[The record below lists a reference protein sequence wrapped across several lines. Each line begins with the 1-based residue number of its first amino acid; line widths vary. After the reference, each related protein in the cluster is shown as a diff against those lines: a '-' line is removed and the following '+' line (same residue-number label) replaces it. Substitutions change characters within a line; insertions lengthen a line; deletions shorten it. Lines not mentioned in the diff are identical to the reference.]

1 MMTTTSPKILVA
13 DDDRTTLTTLALA
26 LERRGYQ
33 VVQVQESRDV
43 LPTLERERPD
53 LLMLD
58 ILMPDEDGLQIL
70 KKVKADDRWRDLPV
84 LMISVLA
91 PEEATVSAL
100 GLGASDFIAK
110 PFRTEEL
117 AARVEA
123 QLRASRALR
132 EARSEAQQR
141 AGEAAVHAEMLDI
154 LREVTEAF
162 APEGIYRVL
171 THRVASA
178 LKVQRCSMI
187 LARAGGTVGTVVV
200 AAENPSLSS
209 LQVQLSRYPEVL
221 RALERN
227 RPVLVADVGSDPL
240 YAMVREN
247 WDRDGVEVTTRSV
260 IAVPFGMSSGET
272 GVFFLRTVEG
282 QPRLTPEDCAL
293 AEKVVRTA
301 VSVIEKAYALQSAQ
315 SAKER
320 YQLLSRTD
328 PLTGCMNRRALT
340 EHLQSELERADRY
353 ELALSILMVD
363 LDHFKQ
369 VNDTRGH
376 LTGDDVLQQ
385 VAGLLRKE
393 LRAVDVVARYGGE
406 EFVMLLPETAHAGAM
421 ALAERIREGIATH
434 NFTPE
439 SEPLSLTASVGV
451 ATIKSEEHV
460 DAEEVLARVDAALYR
475 SKRDGRNLVRS

>member
-1 MMTTTSPKILVA
+1 MTGNPAKILVA

-33 VVQVQESRDV
+33 VVQVQDSQDV
-43 LPTLERERPD
+43 LPTLEKERPD

-58 ILMPDEDGLQIL
+58 ILMPKLDGLQL
-70 KKVKADDRWRDLPV
+70 LRKVKTDERWHDLPV

-132 EARSEAQQR
+132 DARYEAEQR

-178 LKVQRCSMI
+178 LKVSRCSMI
-187 LARAGGTVGTVVV
+187 LAKAGDSTGTVVV
-200 AAENPSLSS
+200 AAENPSLSN
-209 LQVQLSRYPEVL
+209 LEVQLSRYPEIQ
-221 RALERN
+221 RALEIT
-227 RPVLVADVGSDPL
+227 RPVLVADVSSDPL
-240 YAMVREN
+240 YANVREQ
-247 WDRDGVEVTTRSV
+247 WELGGVEITTRSV
-260 IAVPFGMSSGET
+260 IAVPFGMSGDRT
-272 GVFFLRTVEG
+272 GVFFLRTVG
-282 QPRLTPEDCAL
+282 DQPSLTTEDCAL

-301 VSVIEKAYALQSAQ
+301 VSVIEKAYALQTVQ
-315 SAKER
+315 SDKER
-320 YQLLSRTD
+320 YEFLSQTD
-328 PLTGCMNRRALT
+328 PLTGCLNRRALVDALHA
-340 EHLQSELERADRY
+340 EIERARRY
-353 ELALSILMVD
+353 GLALSVLMID
-363 LDHFKQ
+363 LDHFKR
-369 VNDTRGH
+369 VNDMRGH

-385 VAGLLRKE
+385 LALIIRDE
-393 LRAVDVVARYGGE
+393 MRSVDVIARYGGE
-406 EFVMLLPETAHAGAM
+406 EFVILLPETALPGASSF
-421 ALAERIREGIATH
+421 AERVRERVATRE
-434 NFTPE
+434 FADE
-439 SEPLSLTASVGV
+439 SDPLSVTVSVGV
-451 ATIKSEEHV
+451 ATITGGEEE
-460 DAEEVLARVDAALYR
+460 DSEEVLARADAALYR
-475 SKRDGRNLVRS
+475 AKQDGRNLVRS

>member
-1 MMTTTSPKILVA
+1 MTAHPAKILVA

-58 ILMPDEDGLQIL
+58 ILMPKLDGLQVL
-70 KKVKADDRWRDLPV
+70 RKVKTDERWRDLPV

-132 EARSEAQQR
+132 EARREAEQR

-178 LKVQRCSMI
+178 LKVSRCSMI
-187 LARAGGTVGTVVV
+187 LAKAGDTTGTVVV
-200 AAENPSLSS
+200 AAENPSLSN
-209 LQVQLSRYPEVL
+209 LEVQLSRYPEIQ
-221 RALERN
+221 RALEVR
-227 RPVLVADVGSDPL
+227 RPVLVADVSSDPL
-240 YAMVREN
+240 YAAVRGQWE
-247 WDRDGVEVTTRSV
+247 RKGVEITTRSV
-260 IAVPFGMSSGET
+260 IAVPFGMSGGRT
-272 GVFFLRTVEG
+272 GVFFLRTVG
-282 QPRLTPEDCAL
+282 DQSPLTVEDCVL

-301 VSVIEKAYALQSAQ
+301 VSVIEKAYALQTVQ
-315 SAKER
+315 SDKER
-320 YQLLSRTD
+320 YEVLAQTD
-328 PLTGCMNRRALT
+328 PLTGCLNRRALV
-340 EHLQSELERADRY
+340 HELSAEIARARRY
-353 ELALSILMVD
+353 SLALSVLMID
-363 LDHFKQ
+363 LDHFKR

-376 LTGDDVLQQ
+376 LVGDDVLKQ
-385 VAGLLRKE
+385 VAKLLRAE
-393 LRAVDVVARYGGE
+393 LRTVDVVARYGGE
-406 EFVMLLPETAHAGAM
+406 EFVILVPETALPGAM
-421 ALAERIREGIATH
+421 RLAERIREDIADHEFITDGD
-434 NFTPE
+434 
-439 SEPLSLTASVGV
+439 PLSLTVSVGV
-451 ATIKSEEHV
+451 ATITGGEEGRS
-460 DAEEVLARVDAALYR
+460 DEVLACADAALYR
-475 SKRDGRNLVRS
+475 AKRDGRNLVRS

>member
-1 MMTTTSPKILVA
+1 MTGSSAKILVA

-26 LERRGYQ
+26 LERRGYE
-33 VVQVQESRDV
+33 VVQVQDSLDV
-43 LPTLERERPD
+43 LPTMEKERPD

-58 ILMPDEDGLQIL
+58 ILMPKEDGLQIL
-70 KKVKADDRWRDLPV
+70 KKIKADERWRDLPV

-132 EARSEAQQR
+132 EARLEARQR

-154 LREVTEAF
+154 LHEVTEAF

-178 LKVQRCSMI
+178 LKVSRCSMI
-187 LARAGGTVGTVVV
+187 LARAGDAVGTVVV

-209 LQVQLSRYPEVL
+209 LEVQLSRYPEVQ
-221 RALERN
+221 RALEMN
-227 RPVLVADVGSDPL
+227 RPVLVADVRSDPL
-240 YAMVREN
+240 YSMVREN
-247 WDRDGVEVTTRSV
+247 WERDSVDVTTRSV
-260 IAVPFGMSSGET
+260 IAVPFGMSGGET
-272 GVFFLRTVEG
+272 GVFFLRTIAE
-282 QPRLTPEDCAL
+282 QPPLTPEDCTL

-320 YQLLSRTD
+320 YQFLARTD
-328 PLTGCMNRRALT
+328 PLTGCMNRRALVEQLQT
-340 EHLQSELERADRY
+340 ELDRAHRY
-353 ELALSILMVD
+353 GLALSVLMID

-385 VAGLLRKE
+385 VAGLLRE
-393 LRAVDVVARYGGE
+393 QMRAVDVVARYGGE
-406 EFVMLLPETAHAGAM
+406 EFVILLPETALPGAM
-421 ALAERIREGIATH
+421 ALAERIREDVAAYDFAPQD
-434 NFTPE
+434 NA
-439 SEPLSLTASVGV
+439 LSLTASVGV
-451 ATIKSEEHV
+451 ATVTGDEQVSS
-460 DAEEVLARVDAALYR
+460 DDVLARADAALYR